1 MKKRFSIGLLPRVLI
16 AIVLGILLG
25 LVANEPFVRLFVTF
39 NDLFAQLLGLLVP
52 LIIIGLVTSA
62 IGEIG
67 K

>member
-39 NDLFAQLLGLLVP
+39 NDLFAQLLGVFLLYWGSRWLP
-52 LIIIGLVTSA
+52 FLSSPRC
-62 IGEIG
+62 
-67 K
+67 